1 MPRATGT
8 YTTTATG
15 GEAVKA
21 FVPHPL
27 PPAAPPLDPA
37 CYAGNTAAEQALG
50 RLSALSGL
58 VASAEW
64 LVYSS
69 IRKEA
74 LLTSQMEG
82 TQATLTDLLDEESGM
97 DVASTT
103 DVSDVTNYLKAFEH
117 VRGKLNAAHGGLPI
131 STRLLCEAHAI
142 LMDNVRGEQKL
153 PGEIRRSQNWIG
165 GTRPGNAVHVPPPPA
180 EVGRLLGEMERY
192 IHEPAPAL
200 PPLVRIALIH
210 AQFETIHPFLDG
222 NGRIGR
228 LLIAALLE
236 DWRLLPQPLLYVSG
250 QLKAHQAEYYRL
262 LSAIRMEGDWES
274 WVSFFL
280 ECTIEAA
287 ENAQRSIIDIA
298 ALIAADRKKVMA
310 AKDGT
315 VQAIRL
321 FEMLPTMP
329 RFTTKF
335 AAEKLEVTFPTA
347 STAIKVLQGIDILV
361 GSTGQKRNQQF
372 SYKRYIELL
381 QRSG

>member
-8 YTTTATG
+8 YMTTATG
-15 GEAVKA
+15 GETVRA
-21 FVPHPL
+21 FVPSPL

-37 CYAGNTAAEQALG
+37 SYEGNVVAEQALG
-50 RLSALSGL
+50 RLSAMSGL

-64 LVYSS
+64 LIYSS

-97 DVASTT
+97 DAASTT
-103 DVSDVTNYLKAFEH
+103 DVSDVTNYLQAFEY
-117 VRGKLNAAHGGLPI
+117 VRGQLNAEKGGLPI
-131 STRLLCEAHAI
+131 STRLLCRAHEI
-142 LMDNVRGEQKL
+142 LLNSVRGEQKL

-165 GTRPGNAVHVPPPPA
+165 GTRPGNAVHVPPPHA
-180 EVGRLLGEMERY
+180 EVGRLLGEMEHY
-192 IHEPAPAL
+192 IHEPGPAL

-236 DWRLLPQPLLYVSG
+236 DWKLLPEPLLYVSG
-250 QLKAHQAEYYRL
+250 QLKANQAEYYRL
-262 LSAIRMEGDWES
+262 LSNIRTEGDWEG
-274 WVSFFL
+274 WVRFFL
-280 ECTIEAA
+280 DCTTEAA
-287 ENAQRSIIDIA
+287 ESAQRSIIDIA
-298 ALIAADRKKVMA
+298 SLIAADRKRIMA
-310 AKDGT
+310 AEDGT

-329 RFTTKF
+329 RFTTTF
-335 AAEKLEVTFPTA
+335 AAEKLGVTFPTA
-347 STAIKVLQGIDILV
+347 STAIKVLQSVDILV
-361 GSTGQKRNQQF
+361 GSPEQKRGQQF
-372 SYKRYIELL
+372 NYKRYIELL
-381 QRSG
+381 QR

>member
-8 YTTTATG
+8 YMTATTG
-15 GEAVKA
+15 GEVVKA
-21 FVPHPL
+21 FVPNPL
-27 PPAAPPLDPA
+27 PPAEPALDPE
-37 CYAGNTAAEQALG
+37 CYAGNEAAEKALG
-50 RLSALSGL
+50 KLAAMSGL
-58 VASAEW
+58 VASSEW
-64 LVYSS
+64 LIYSA

-103 DVSDVTNYLKAFEH
+103 DVSDVTNYLKAFEFT
-117 VRGKLNAAHGGLPI
+117 RGQINAQRGGLPI
-131 STRLLCEAHAI
+131 STRLLCAAHSI
-142 LMDNVRGEQKL
+142 LLNSVRGEQNL

-165 GTRPGNAVHVPPPPA
+165 GTRPGNAVYVPPPHT
-180 EVGRLLGEMERY
+180 EVGRLLGDMENY
-192 IHEPAPAL
+192 IHQQAPAL

-236 DWRLLPQPLLYVSG
+236 DWKLLPEPLLYVSG
-250 QLKAHQAEYYRL
+250 QLKLHQGEYYRL
-262 LSAIRMEGDWES
+262 LSAIRTDGDWES
-274 WVSFFL
+274 WVRFFL
-280 ECTIEAA
+280 DCATEAA

-298 ALIAADRKKVMA
+298 SLIAADRKKVMA
-310 AKDGT
+310 AKNGT

-321 FEMLPTMP
+321 FEMLATMP

-335 AAEKLEVTFPTA
+335 AAKKLRVTFPTA
-347 STAIKVLQGIDILV
+347 STAIKVLQSVDVLT
-361 GSTGQKRNQQF
+361 GSTEQKRNQQF
-372 SYKRYIELL
+372 NYKRYIELL
-381 QRSG
+381 QR

>member
-1 MPRATGT
+1 MPRTTGIYMT
-8 YTTTATG
+8 AATG
-15 GEAVKA
+15 GEAVRA
-21 FVPHPL
+21 FVPNPL
-27 PPAAPPLDPA
+27 PPAAPPLAPA
-37 CYAGNTAAEQALG
+37 SYSGNSTAEQALG
-50 RLSALSGL
+50 RLSAMSGL

-64 LVYSS
+64 LIYSS

-103 DVSDVTNYLKAFEH
+103 DVSDVTNYLRAFEY
-117 VRGKLNAAHGGLPI
+117 VRTQLNDEQNGLPL

-142 LMDNVRGEQKL
+142 LLNSERGEQKL

-165 GTRPGNAVHVPPPPA
+165 GTRPGNAVYVPPPHA
-180 EVGRLLGEMERY
+180 EVGRLLGEMGRY
-192 IHEPAPAL
+192 IHEPAPTL

-236 DWRLLPQPLLYVSG
+236 HWKLLPEPLLYVSG
-250 QLKAHQAEYYRL
+250 QLKTHQAEYYRL
-262 LSAIRMEGDWES
+262 LSAIRTEGDWES
-274 WVSFFL
+274 WVRFFL
-280 ECTIEAA
+280 DCTTEAA
-287 ENAQRSIIDIA
+287 ENAQRNIIDIA
-298 ALIAADRKKVMA
+298 SLIAADRKKVMA
-310 AKDGT
+310 SKDGT

-335 AAEKLEVTFPTA
+335 AAEKLDVTFPTA
-347 STAIKVLQGIDILV
+347 SMAIKVLQGVDVLA
-361 GSTGQKRNQQF
+361 GSTEQKRNQQF
-372 SYKRYIELL
+372 NYRGYIELL
-381 QRSG
+381 QR

>member
-1 MPRATGT
+1 MPRTTGT
-8 YTTTATG
+8 YMTTTTG
-15 GEAVKA
+15 GEAVLA
-21 FVPHPL
+21 FVPKPL
-27 PPAAPPLDPA
+27 PPAAPALDPA
-37 CYAGNTAAEQALG
+37 SYAGNAAAEQALV
-50 RLSALSGL
+50 RLAAMSGL

-64 LVYSS
+64 LTYSS

-103 DVSDVTNYLKAFEH
+103 DVSDVTNYLQAFEYA
-117 VRGKLNAAHGGLPI
+117 RGQLNAEKGGLPI
-131 STRLLCEAHAI
+131 STRLLCNAHAI
-142 LMDNVRGEQKL
+142 LLNNVRGEQKL

-165 GTRPGNAVHVPPPPA
+165 GTRPGNAVHVPPPHT
-180 EVGRLLGEMERY
+180 EVGRLLGELETY
-192 IHEPAPAL
+192 IHTPAPAL

-236 DWRLLPQPLLYVSG
+236 DWKLLPEPLLYVSG
-250 QLKAHQAEYYRL
+250 QLKTHQAEYYRR
-262 LSAIRMEGDWES
+262 LSAIRTDGDWES
-274 WVSFFL
+274 WVQFFL
-280 ECTIEAA
+280 DCTTEAA
-287 ENAQRSIIDIA
+287 ENAQRNIVDIA
-298 ALIAADRKKVMA
+298 SLIATDRKKVMA

-329 RFTTKF
+329 RITTTF
-335 AAEKLEVTFPTA
+335 AAERLGVTFPTA
-347 STAIKVLQGIDILV
+347 STAIKVLQSVDILA
-361 GSTGQKRNQQF
+361 GSPEQKWSQRF
-372 SYKRYIELL
+372 SYKGYVELL
-381 QRSG
+381 QR

>member
-1 MPRATGT
+1 MPRTSGT
-8 YTTTATG
+8 CMTTATG

-21 FVPHPL
+21 FVPNPL
-27 PPAAPPLDPA
+27 PPAEPALDPA
-37 CYAGNTAAEQALG
+37 CYEGNEAAEKALG
-50 RLSALSGL
+50 KLSAMSGL
-58 VASAEW
+58 VASSEW
-64 LVYSS
+64 LIYSS

-74 LLTSQMEG
+74 LLTSQLEG

-103 DVSDVTNYLKAFEH
+103 DVSDVTNYLKAFEYA
-117 VRGKLNAAHGGLPI
+117 RGQLHAEQGGLPI
-131 STRLLCEAHAI
+131 STRLLCGAHSI
-142 LMDNVRGEQKL
+142 LLNSVRGDEKL

-165 GTRPGNAVHVPPPPA
+165 GTRPGNAVYVPPPHT
-180 EVGRLLGEMERY
+180 EVGRLLGDMEDY
-192 IHEPAPAL
+192 IHESAPAL

-236 DWRLLPQPLLYVSG
+236 DWKLLPEPLLYVSG
-250 QLKAHQAEYYRL
+250 QLKTRQAEYYRL
-262 LSAIRMEGDWES
+262 LSAIRTNGDWES
-274 WVSFFL
+274 WVRFFL
-280 ECTIEAA
+280 QCTTEAA
-287 ENAQRSIIDIA
+287 ENAQHSIVEIA
-298 ALIAADRKKVMA
+298 SLIAADRKKVMA

-329 RFTTKF
+329 RFTTTF
-335 AAEKLEVTFPTA
+335 AAEKLGVTFPTA
-347 STAIKVLQGIDILV
+347 STAIKVLQNANVLT

-372 SYKRYIELL
+372 NYTGYIELL
-381 QRSG
+381 QQ

>member
-1 MPRATGT
+1 MLRTTGT
-8 YTTTATG
+8 YTTTDSG
-15 GEAVKA
+15 GELVKA

-27 PPAAPPLDPA
+27 PPTMPPLDPA
-37 CYAGNTAAEQALG
+37 CYMANAAAEAALG
-50 RLSALSGL
+50 RLSAMSGL

-64 LVYSS
+64 LIYSS

-82 TQATLTDLLDEESGM
+82 TQATLTDLLDQESGI

-103 DVSDVTNYLKAFEH
+103 DVSDVTNYLQAFAY
-117 VRGKLNAAHGGLPI
+117 VRDQLKHDWGLPI
-131 STRLLCEAHAI
+131 STRLLCEAHSI
-142 LMDNVRGEQKL
+142 LLNSARGEQKL
-153 PGEIRRSQNWIG
+153 PGEVRRSQNWIA
-165 GTRPGNAVHVPPPPA
+165 GTRPGNALYVPPPHM

-192 IHEPAPAL
+192 IHEPTTDL

-236 DWRLLPQPLLYVSG
+236 DWKLLPEPLLYVSG
-250 QLKAHQAEYYRL
+250 ELKKHQDEYYRL
-262 LSAIRMEGDWES
+262 LSAIRADGDWES
-274 WVSFFL
+274 WIRFFL
-280 ECTIEAA
+280 DCTTEAA
-287 ENAQRSIIDIA
+287 ENAQRNIIDIA
-298 ALIAADRKKVMA
+298 SLIAADRRKVMA

-329 RFTTKF
+329 RFTITF
-335 AAEKLEVTFPTA
+335 AAERLGVTFPTA
-347 STAIKVLQGIDILV
+347 SAAVKVLQSVDVLV
-361 GSTGQKRNQQF
+361 GTGNQKRNQQF
-372 SYKRYIELL
+372 SYKQYTELL
-381 QRSG
+381 QR